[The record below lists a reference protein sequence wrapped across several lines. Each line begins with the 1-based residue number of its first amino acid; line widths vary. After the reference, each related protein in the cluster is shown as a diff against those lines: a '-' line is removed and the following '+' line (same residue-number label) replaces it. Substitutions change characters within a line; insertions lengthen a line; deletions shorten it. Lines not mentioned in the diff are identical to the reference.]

1 MSAAMPAT
9 LSTSMPATMCN
20 SMSATMLVTALLPQR
35 FFFFIGRHA
44 GHHVSHL
51 VGHFVQLHVGH
62 HVGHRNVVLRS
73 QRRWQNGN
81 PKPLRADGHYD
92 CNVLKFVSNV
102 KNITNVPSN
111 FWPRFFVVEKQWV
124 YYWLLNIKWLSLEIV
139 ASCSKCCDSLSGDHV
154 SQKLQQ
160 ALTFHQVQLGT
171 GILVFRPANQI
182 QCQAW
187 ISKAVNVP

>member
-1 MSAAMPAT
+1 MRKPGKLRAEKVWAQLTNPRDQ
-9 LSTSMPATMCN
+9 LSH
-20 SMSATMLVTALLPQR
+20 Q
-35 FFFFIGRHA
+35 I

-51 VGHFVQLHVGH
+51 VCHFVHLHVGH
-62 HVGHRNVVLRS
+62 HVDRHVGHRNVVLRS

-160 ALTFHQVQLGT
+160 ALTFRQVQLGT
-171 GILVFRPANQI
+171 GILVFRPANQMHAF
-182 QCQAW
+182 QKVSDAFPCG
-187 ISKAVNVP
+187 